1 MAVPYLE
8 CGGDGCQKVMFYR
21 LGAWSDADWN
31 AWVQERKEN
40 SIIFGSGEEKAVQK
54 ILTPFHLHW

>member
-1 MAVPYLE
+1 MPKSDVYW
-8 CGGDGCQKVMFYR
+8 

-40 SIIFGSGEEKAVQK
+40 SIIFGKG
-54 ILTPFHLHW
+54 